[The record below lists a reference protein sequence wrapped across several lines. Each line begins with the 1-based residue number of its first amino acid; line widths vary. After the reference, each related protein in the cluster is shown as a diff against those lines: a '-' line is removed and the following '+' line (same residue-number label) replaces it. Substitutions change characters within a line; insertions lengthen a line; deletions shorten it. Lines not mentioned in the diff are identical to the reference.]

1 MPVKIQ
7 AAGSGKKYWRSL
19 DELAE
24 TQEFRDFVHRE
35 FPEGAAE
42 MLDSA
47 SRRNILK
54 LMGASIGLA
63 GLTACRRPVEHI
75 LPVSKGVEDYI
86 PGKAYFYATSFP
98 HAGYASGLLV
108 ETHDGRPTKIEGNPD
123 HPSSRGAATALMQGS
138 LLNLYDPDRSQ
149 RVLEG
154 GSESSWQKFEAFVKT
169 LSLGDGSGLRFLS
182 ESVTSPSLA
191 ALRAQAMT
199 KFPKAK
205 WVEFEPISRDNL
217 HAGTMLA
224 FGQ

>member
-123 HPSSRGAATALMQGS
+123 HPFSLGS
-138 LLNLYDPDRSQ
+138 ASAYAQASVLDVYDPDRSTG
-149 RVLEG
+149 VLQSGKDAKWE
-154 GSESSWQKFEAFVKT
+154 EFEAAVK
-169 LSLGDGSGLRFLS
+169 
-182 ESVTSPSLA
+182 
-191 ALRAQAMT
+191 
-199 KFPKAK
+199 
-205 WVEFEPISRDNL
+205 
-217 HAGTMLA
+217 
-224 FGQ
+224 